1 MKIKSTSI
9 FNEDYKLKK
18 AEKESSYFPQE
29 LQEILDGMGY
39 EKPSKEYQGSYL
51 FNKNDPDEMAIVN
64 IVFKQR
70 RDWVRDSEKSEYE
83 NLNPDRVG
91 QDFFVQI
98 IYTNTGSFGSN
109 NPKKNITMKDI
120 LDGEY
125 YMELEDDGP
134 KFWHLIK
141 LFEEGKRNVEREIAA
156 RVERERKR
164 NMTPEQR
171 QSASISDVEEYPMT
185 PALLDWCK
193 DHIKHIKIRVK
204 ESLIDTLKS
213 RFPKSDYVIKEKF
226 DVWSD
231 KTYSWAAIITF
242 DEVEDCPDDYI
253 RDKAKDKNEFN
264 SVSFAATLYDHGWDF
279 GDNPNFKK

>member
-120 LDGEY
+120 LAHSGSTISMLSFITPRNITVY
-125 YMELEDDGP
+125 ALMSFTNSSP
-134 KFWHLIK
+134 TAASTLI
-141 LFEEGKRNVEREIAA
+141 
-156 RVERERKR
+156 
-164 NMTPEQR
+164 P
-171 QSASISDVEEYPMT
+171 
-185 PALLDWCK
+185 
-193 DHIKHIKIRVK
+193 
-204 ESLIDTLKS
+204 
-213 RFPKSDYVIKEKF
+213 
-226 DVWSD
+226 
-231 KTYSWAAIITF
+231 
-242 DEVEDCPDDYI
+242 
-253 RDKAKDKNEFN
+253 
-264 SVSFAATLYDHGWDF
+264 
-279 GDNPNFKK
+279 